1 MNKLTNGF
9 IFSGA
14 YVILAL
20 LLYIA
25 GPDLATNQWIGLVRG
40 AAMLGV
46 LIYITLGIRKTSV
59 TGFISFKELFVPLFI
74 TVVTYSVVSVVFDFV
89 LFHLIDPSYMEM
101 IKESAID
108 KMMNAPW
115 IDNMSDVQVEK
126 MITDT
131 EERFDKAF
139 TPLGIL
145 FSFGFK
151 LISWTVLSLILAAIF
166 KKKQPDFA

>member
-14 YVILAL
+14 YIILAL
-20 LLYIA
+20 MLYIA
-25 GPDLATNQWIGLVRG
+25 GPDLSTNQWIGLVRG

-46 LIYITLGIRKTSV
+46 LIYITLSIRKTST
-59 TGFISFKELFVPLFI
+59 TGFISFKELFLPLFI
-74 TVVTYSVVSVVFDFV
+74 TVATYSVVSVIFDFV
-89 LFHLIDPSYMEM
+89 MHMVDPSYIEAV
-101 IKESAID
+101 KELAID

-115 IDNMSDVQVEK
+115 IENMSDSQIEK

-139 TPLGIL
+139 TPIGLL

-151 LISWTVLSLILAAIF
+151 LISWTILSLILAAIF